1 MRRHIY
7 SPFIYISRVR
17 MYKTTNTDTLLLL
30 WQTRRLFVCVCVCVC
45 MESGGERVHAGEELE
60 NCSGDGEHGL
70 DGSLCKH
77 IVFPIMS
84 IYLYMTPMCG
94 MHHAHHFFHM

>member
-1 MRRHIY
+1 MADEEALY
-7 SPFIYISRVR
+7 
-17 MYKTTNTDTLLLL
+17 
-30 WQTRRLFVCVCVCVC
+30 VCVCVCI
-45 MESGGERVHAGEELE
+45 ESGGERVHAGEELE

-94 MHHAHHFFHM
+94 MHRAHHFFHM